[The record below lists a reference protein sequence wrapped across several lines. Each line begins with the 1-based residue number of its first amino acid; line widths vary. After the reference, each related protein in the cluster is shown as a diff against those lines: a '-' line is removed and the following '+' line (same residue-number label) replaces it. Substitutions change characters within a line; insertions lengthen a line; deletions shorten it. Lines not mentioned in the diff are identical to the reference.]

1 MNNVILVGRLVKD
14 LEIRETE
21 NNIKVANIT
30 IAVTRNYKNAN
41 GEYETDFI
49 PCVLWNSIAENTA
62 EYLKKGDMV
71 GIKGRLQSNNILN
84 EDGTIKDVRYEVV
97 AEKVTFLSNKKE
109 D

>member
-1 MNNVILVGRLVKD
+1 MNSVILVGRITKD
-14 LEIRETE
+14 LEIKETE

-49 PCVLWNSIAENTA
+49 PCVLWNAIAENTA
-62 EYLKKGDMV
+62 EYIKKGDII
-71 GIKGRLQSNNILN
+71 GIKGRIQSNNILN

-97 AEKVTFLSNKKE
+97 AEKVTFLSSKKE